1 MAAAPTQIPFEL
13 RIAPDFSRAAFEP
26 APSNKEALSA
36 IDKTSGWPARALAL
50 IGPRGT
56 GKTHMGNIWLSEQ
69 GGETAVLPTY
79 IKLSDLN
86 EFNGHSLWMDDAE
99 KADEQVL
106 FGLINMAL
114 LEKIP
119 ALLLTSRALP
129 ARWTV
134 QIPDLRSRLNA
145 LTVARIDPPE
155 DALLRRIYVNL
166 LAELG
171 RQPDAAVIDYLVNYG
186 ERSAGAAQKTAAAL
200 DVMAASKKSKI
211 TKALA
216 RIYFESQGELF

>member
-13 RIAPDFSRAAFEP
+13 RIAPDFSRAAFEA
-26 APSNKEALSA
+26 APSNQEALSA
-36 IDKTSGWPARALAL
+36 IESVAPWPNRALAL
-50 IGPRGT
+50 AGPRGT
-56 GKTHMGNIWLSEQ
+56 GKTHLGHIWISAQ
-69 GGETAVLPTY
+69 TGKSTAARNRLA
-79 IKLSDLN
+79 LSDLDDL
-86 EFNGHSLWMDDAE
+86 NGHAVWMDNAD
-99 KADEQVL
+99 KVDEQVL

-114 LEKIP
+114 LERLTS
-119 ALLLTSRALP
+119 LLLTSRALP
-129 ARWTV
+129 SDWNV
-134 QIPDLRSRLNA
+134 KIPDLRSRLNA

-166 LAELG
+166 LAERG
-171 RQPDAAVIDYLVNYG
+171 RQPDGAVIDYLVNYG
-186 ERSAGAAQKTAAAL
+186 ERSAAAAQKTAAAL